1 MCVGV
6 GDDALVVIVGVK
18 REVVVAVASLRVYG
32 DNDAGSSA
40 DPFSGDDAGDTYSMY
55 LSCRRYFSMPG

>member
-18 REVVVAVASLRVYG
+18 REVVVAVASLRAYG
-32 DNDAGSSA
+32 DNDAGRSA
-40 DPFSGDDAGDTYSMY
+40 APCSGDDVGGSRSMY
-55 LSCRRYFSMPG
+55 